1 MCKTANTMLY
11 INSNDR
17 DASSTSSS
25 DFTITLKHPIILQ
38 NNTSLSVTS
47 IVCPNTIQTI
57 NTNINNVLYTELDG
71 AHAHVQLNTCKTYD
85 NSSLSTFAS
94 DLQDT
99 LNIAYVPTYTPTSIS
114 GLWVLNGSTNLTVG
128 PSSEPLKIDSCLT
141 NIIGFTRFG
150 IKYGDNRLFM
160 IKW

>member
-71 AHAHVQLNTCKTYD
+71 VQANVQLNTSKAYD
-85 NSSLSTFAS
+85 NSSLSTFSS
-94 DLQDT
+94 DLQDA
-99 LNIAYVPTYTPTSIS
+99 LNVA
-114 GLWVLNGSTNLTVG
+114 
-128 PSSEPLKIDSCLT
+128 
-141 NIIGFTRFG
+141 
-150 IKYGDNRLFM
+150 
-160 IKW
+160 